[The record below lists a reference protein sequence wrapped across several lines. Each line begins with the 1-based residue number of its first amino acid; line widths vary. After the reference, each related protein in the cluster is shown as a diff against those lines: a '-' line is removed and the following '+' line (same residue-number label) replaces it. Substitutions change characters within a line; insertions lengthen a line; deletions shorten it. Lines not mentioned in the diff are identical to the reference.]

1 MGEEMKAFR
10 IWYEAGYQS
19 WKFAGTYNAATEA
32 EAIAK
37 AKADGLAWATVIA
50 SDTNPNQAATQR
62 RGKVKDAQAARR
74 SRQTQ
79 AANRLGAKT
88 IDRFVT
94 AVLAL
99 SDEDA
104 ATLRAHFE
112 DVTQKT

>member
-1 MGEEMKAFR
+1 MKAFR

-19 WKFAGTYNAATEA
+19 WEFAGTYYAATEA
-32 EAIAK
+32 DAIAM
-37 AKADGLAWATVIA
+37 AKADGAAWATVVA
-50 SDTNPNQAATQR
+50 SDTDPNQAVAKR
-62 RGKVKDAQAARR
+62 RDVVRDAQSARR

-88 IDRFVT
+88 IDRLVT

-104 ATLRAHFE
+104 ATLRACFRE
-112 DVTQKT
+112 VTQKT

>member
-1 MGEEMKAFR
+1 MKNYK

-19 WKFAGTYNAATEA
+19 WEFGGTYNAATEA

-37 AKADGLAWATVIA
+37 AKADGMSWATVIA
-50 SDTNPNQAATQR
+50 SDTDPNQAATQR

-104 ATLRAHFE
+104 AKLRTCFE
-112 DVTQKT
+112 EVTQKTYRVS